1 MPMMICNRAMLAT
14 AALTA
19 ISLFT
24 SCAQH
29 RSDSADEYVFDAL
42 LYRTEGGIPHI
53 VADNWRSIGYGTGYA
68 AAEDHFCE
76 QARNVLKFRG
86 ELSANFGGD
95 KENRDS
101 DFFYKLLEKEGIYD
115 EPIDAEFDDL
125 FAGYAAGFNRY
136 AGDTGVDNI
145 TDSACKGARW
155 IPTLTARDVKRFHL
169 TPAFLPSFSPMILA
183 ASPPADKTSAQL
195 KPAGGVDQ
203 LSNYYENPQS
213 AYVQSILT
221 ASDKGSNG
229 VAIGKGAST
238 DGAGLLF
245 ANPHLEWK
253 NFDFRMYA
261 MHQIIPGVS
270 NMLGANQAQRAHVGF
285 GTNGDIAWTNTVSRS
300 KAFTFYKLDLVPGNP
315 LRYVFDGEEV
325 AIEPVT
331 VSINIPGENGEL
343 TEQQHTF
350 YKANQGYMVGGK
362 FPWIDGFGVSVRIA
376 NEGARGFQGGAMA
389 MANAKSVEQ
398 LKQAINKFQSTPGI
412 NTIAADKYGRVFYG
426 DLGPV
431 VNLTDQQLKNCVFK
445 EPLLKGNTS
454 ACSWNTDPDSAT
466 SGVLGA
472 SKQAALIRDD
482 YVSNSNDSYWLAN
495 PNQPMSNIPAVQG
508 TVRSERTLRTRSG
521 LAMIQARIDGTD
533 GLEGKGF
540 DINSLSKLMM
550 SNQHYAGKLLRDDV
564 VSLCKGSPMVP
575 LEGKSVDVSKACETL
590 ANWDLTANVNSK
602 GAHVFREF
610 LRAANDNKF
619 TRWLP
624 KTFNY
629 AIGFDVQDPVNTPRG
644 LNTKNNPA
652 VLTALA
658 QAVIT
663 LEQADIAM
671 DASLGDL
678 QFVTRND
685 QKIALPGG
693 EEFEGVFNKMA
704 FDPISQQGYP
714 DVTGS
719 AASWIMTTKLTPEKT
734 TVKGILSYSQS
745 SNPNSP
751 HYSDMTELFARGEL
765 IDIPFTLQ
773 AVKQSA
779 LSERR
784 LVE

>member
-1 MPMMICNRAMLAT
+1 MMNCNRAVLAT

-19 ISLFT
+19 ISLLG
-24 SCAQH
+24 SCALQ
-29 RSDSADEYVFDAL
+29 RNSTSAEEYLFDAL

-53 VADNWRSIGYGTGYA
+53 VAENWRSIGYGTGYA

-86 ELSANFGGD
+86 ELSANFGGS
-95 KENRDS
+95 KAHRDS
-101 DFFYKLLEKEGIYD
+101 DFFYKLLEEEGIFD
-115 EPIDAEFDDL
+115 ATIDLEFDDL
-125 FAGYAAGFNRY
+125 FEGYAAGFNRY
-136 AGDTGVDNI
+136 ARDKGSENI
-145 TDSACKGARW
+145 NDPACKGASW
-155 IPTLTARDVKRFHL
+155 IPTLSARDVKRFHL
-169 TPAFLPSFSPMILA
+169 TPAFLPSFSPLVLTA
-183 ASPPADKTSAQL
+183 VPPAERQSAQL
-195 KPAGGVDQ
+195 NKENSFDPLNDLSLTSLSEYVQ
-203 LSNYYENPQS
+203 NLSNP
-213 AYVQSILT
+213 T
-221 ASDKGSNG
+221 GKGSNG
-229 VAIGKGAST
+229 VAIGKEAST

-245 ANPHLEWK
+245 ANPHLDWK

-315 LRYVFDGEEV
+315 MRYVFDGEEV
-325 AIEPVT
+325 DIEPVS
-331 VSINIPGENGEL
+331 VSITVRGENGEL

-350 YKANQGYMVGGK
+350 YKANHGYMVGGK

-376 NEGARGFQGGAMA
+376 NEGARGFQGGSMA
-389 MANAKSVEQ
+389 MANAKSVEE
-398 LKQAINKFQSTPGI
+398 LKQAISKYQSTPGI
-412 NTIAADKYGRVFYG
+412 NTIAADKHGRVFYG

-431 VNLTDQQLKNCVFK
+431 VNLSDQQLKNCVFK
-445 EPLLKGNTS
+445 EPLLKGNNS

-466 SGVLGA
+466 AGVLGA

-495 PNQPMSNIPAVQG
+495 PKQPFSNIPAVQG
-508 TVRSERTLRTRSG
+508 SVSSERTLRTRSG

-533 GLEGKGF
+533 GLPGRGF
-540 DINSLSKLMM
+540 DINSLSELMM
-550 SNQHYAGKLLRDDV
+550 SNQHYAGQLLRDDV
-564 VSLCKGSPMVP
+564 VSLCEGAPMVQ
-575 LEGKSVDVSKACETL
+575 LDEESVDVSEACETL
-590 ANWDLTANVNSK
+590 ANWDLKANTDSK

-610 LRAANDNKF
+610 LRAANNNKF

-624 KTFNY
+624 KSFNY

-644 LNTKNNPA
+644 LNTNDNPG

-658 QAVIT
+658 QTVVK
-663 LEQADIAM
+663 LENAGIAP
-671 DASLGDL
+671 DAALGEL
-678 QFVTRND
+678 QFVTRNG

-704 FDPISQQGYP
+704 FEPIGEQGYP
-714 DVTGS
+714 EITGS
-719 AASWIMTTKLTPEKT
+719 AASWVMTTKLTPEKT
-734 TVKGILSYSQS
+734 TVKGILAYSQS
-745 SNPNSP
+745 SNTNSP
-751 HYSDMTELFARGEL
+751 HYSDMTELFARGQL
-765 IDIPFTLQ
+765 IEIPFTLQ
-773 AVKQSA
+773 AVKRAA
-779 LSERR
+779 LSELR

>member
-1 MPMMICNRAMLAT
+1 MIYNCAVLAT
-14 AALTA
+14 MALTA
-19 ISLFT
+19 ISLIT
-24 SCAQH
+24 SCTLQNN
-29 RSDSADEYVFDAL
+29 SNSVDEYVFDAV

-53 VADNWRSIGYGTGYA
+53 VADNWGSIGYGTGYA

-86 ELSANFGGD
+86 ELSAHFGGNG
-95 KENRDS
+95 ENRDS

-115 EPIDAEFDDL
+115 EPIDSEFDDL

-136 AGDTGVDNI
+136 AGDTGIDNI
-145 TDSACKGARW
+145 TDKACKGARW
-155 IPTLTARDVKRFHL
+155 IPTLTTRDVKRFHL
-169 TPAFLPSFSPMILA
+169 TPAFLPSFSPLILA
-183 ASPPADKTSAQL
+183 ASAPTDQSSAQL
-195 KPAGGVDQ
+195 KPAGGVYH
-203 LSNYYENPQS
+203 LSKFYEHSQPAS
-213 AYVQSILT
+213 IQSIFN

-229 VAIGKGAST
+229 VAIGKDAST
-238 DGAGLLF
+238 DGSGLLF
-245 ANPHLEWK
+245 ANPHLEWQ

-300 KAFTFYKLDLVPGNP
+300 KAFSFYKLDLVPGSP
-315 LRYVFDGEEV
+315 MRYMFNGEEID
-325 AIEPVT
+325 IEPVT
-331 VSINIPGENGEL
+331 VSIKVLGANGEL
-343 TEQQHTF
+343 AEKHHTF

-389 MANAKSVEQ
+389 MANAKNVEQ
-398 LKQAINKFQSTPGI
+398 LKQAINKYQSTPGI
-412 NTIAADKYGRVFYG
+412 NTIAADKHGRVFYG

-431 VNLTDQQLKNCVFK
+431 VNLSDQQLRNCVFK

-454 ACSWNTDPDSAT
+454 DCSWNTDPDSAAP
-466 SGVLGA
+466 GILGA

-482 YVSNSNDSYWLAN
+482 YVSNSNDSYWLTN
-495 PNQPMSNIPAVQG
+495 PNQPISNIPAVQG
-508 TVRSERTLRTRSG
+508 TERSERTLRTRSG

-533 GLEGKGF
+533 GLQGKGF
-540 DINSLSKLMM
+540 DINSLSALMM
-550 SNQHYAGKLLRDDV
+550 SNQHYAGKILRDDV
-564 VSLCKGSPMVP
+564 VHLCEGAPVLQ

-590 ANWDLTANVNSK
+590 ANWDLSANVNST

-624 KTFNY
+624 RSFDY
-629 AIGFDVQDPVNTPRG
+629 EIEFDVQDPVNTPRG
-644 LNTKNNPA
+644 LKTSGNPA

-658 QAVIT
+658 QAVLT
-663 LEQADIAM
+663 LEKAGVSL
-671 DASLGDL
+671 DASLGEL
-678 QFVTRND
+678 QYITRNG

-693 EEFEGVFNKMA
+693 EEFEGVFNKMT
-704 FDPISQQGYP
+704 FEPIGEQGYP

-719 AASWIMTTKLTPEKT
+719 AASWIMTTKLTQEKT
-734 TVKGILSYSQS
+734 EVKGILSYSQS

-751 HYSDMTELFARGEL
+751 HYSDMTKLFARGEL

-779 LSERR
+779 LSEIR
-784 LVE
+784 LAE